1 MVANHYSNHGSD
13 WLHWLS
19 TTGMEKVQKMKALKI
34 VLLSTVPGLMLLAI
48 SLVMPVQMQ
57 PQPTQAQQSV
67 CPAGSY
73 NIGTKDGINPIC
85 KLEPTGCPYGD
96 SIPLG
101 PQCDKHKPVE
111 TPPVEQPNPAP
122 AKVSECGGK

>member
-1 MVANHYSNHGSD
+1 MTFNKFLAGTLV
-13 WLHWLS
+13 LQIVIFS
-19 TTGMEKVQKMKALKI
+19 TLI
-34 VLLSTVPGLMLLAI
+34 LAPNQ
-48 SLVMPVQMQ
+48 VR
-57 PQPTQAQQSV
+57 PQPADAQQTNP

-101 PQCDKHKPVE
+101 PQCDKHKPAE
-111 TPPVEQPNPAP
+111 PAPVEQTKPAQP
-122 AKVSECGGK
+122 SEAAQCGGK